1 VTVSSGAHLPVAAP
15 LARATG
21 MHGRCQFKVKVPGT
35 VTARP
40 QSRLQPEERRDSEI
54 GDRTL
59 GSCQPPTH
67 PRPPADQAP
76 RALGGGCS
84 RGRFSYAK
92 SGPEGQVLSSAQIR
106 RAAAGIQSFEEPIC
120 DLAPSSSVQSG
131 FTNLFFAG
139 FCDSES
145 CTVSFRLSWQVP
157 AHARW

>member
-1 VTVSSGAHLPVAAP
+1 MTVSSGAHLPVAAP
-15 LARATG
+15 LACMADANLKLRYQ
-21 MHGRCQFKVKVPGT
+21 R
-35 VTARP
+35 TARP
-40 QSRLQPEERRDSEI
+40 QSRLQPEEQRDSEI

-76 RALGGGCS
+76 RALGGGGS
-84 RGRFSYAK
+84 LGGRFSYAK

-131 FTNLFFAG
+131 FTNSFFAG

-157 AHARW
+157 AHARL